1 MDYLNNAKDWV
12 MARVGESTSLDGVA
26 LIAIC
31 GGFILFKGL
40 ATIAAWAGLLY
51 GIYTLVKSED

>member
-1 MDYLNNAKDWV
+1 MIDVAKAWV
-12 MARVGESTSLDGVA
+12 KDRLGERTSLDGVA

-40 ATIAAWAGLLY
+40 ATIAAWAGLAY
-51 GIYTLVKSED
+51 GIYTLVQKG